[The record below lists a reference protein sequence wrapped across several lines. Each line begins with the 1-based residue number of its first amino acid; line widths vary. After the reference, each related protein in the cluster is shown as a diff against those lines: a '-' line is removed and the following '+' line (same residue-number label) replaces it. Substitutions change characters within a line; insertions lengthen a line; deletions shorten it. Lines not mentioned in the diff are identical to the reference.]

1 MKKQGSG
8 LVHTSDGQD
17 EVFFHQGKIA
27 IFLPS
32 LRGGGVERAMLTLAK
47 GLAERGLNIDL
58 VLAQAEGPYLAQVP
72 PELNIVNLQAP
83 RVLSS
88 LPNLIHYLRQE
99 RPIVLLSA
107 MDHANIVA
115 LWARYLSGVSKRLV
129 VTTHNTLSLSINN
142 SSNRTSQLMPFLIRH
157 FYPWADEIVAVS
169 KGVADDLTLTTGLP
183 REKIQVIYNPVVTP
197 DMLKEAQTPLNHPWF
212 ASGEPPVI
220 LAVGRLTKQK
230 DFSTLI
236 RAFSLVQQQYKA
248 RLMILGEGEER
259 PLLNR
264 LIQELGL
271 ENGVIMPGFVSNPYA
286 YMSRAAVFVLSSA
299 WEGLGIVLIEALAV
313 GTPVVSTN
321 CQSGPSEILD
331 NGKYGRLIP
340 VGDIQ
345 AMAKA
350 ILNTLQNLPPP
361 DFLQNRANE
370 FSLEN
375 SLRKYFELIK
385 N

>member
-1 MKKQGSG
+1 
-8 LVHTSDGQD
+8 VHTSDGQD

>member
-1 MKKQGSG
+1 
-8 LVHTSDGQD
+8 
-17 EVFFHQGKIA
+17 
-27 IFLPS
+27 
-32 LRGGGVERAMLTLAK
+32 
-47 GLAERGLNIDL
+47 
-58 VLAQAEGPYLAQVP
+58 
-72 PELNIVNLQAP
+72 
-83 RVLSS
+83 
-88 LPNLIHYLRQE
+88 
-99 RPIVLLSA
+99 